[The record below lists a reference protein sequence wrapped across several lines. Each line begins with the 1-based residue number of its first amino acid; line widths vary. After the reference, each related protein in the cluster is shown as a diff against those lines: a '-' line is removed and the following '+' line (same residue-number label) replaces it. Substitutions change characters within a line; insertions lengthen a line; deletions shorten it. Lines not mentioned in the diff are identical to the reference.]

1 MVLSKKQLIRVIL
14 PIFLVVLLVLQIQKR
29 NEQRTERQ
37 KRELALKATNNELS
51 KVLFQLPI
59 YRDTV
64 YSVFLVHIRSNNKIV
79 FLRKG
84 NLSERQRESSF
95 FVHIYPKD
103 KNILEKGT
111 SHIPNNFKNNVTSF
125 FYNGEQYFVSE
136 TSLPQIK
143 ISKLNLGQ
151 FGFRGDNSV
160 SWKTSELLKDIDMG
174 RILKE
179 NKEEI
184 PLFDLNGN
192 SF

>member
-1 MVLSKKQLIRVIL
+1 LGLSKKQLIRIIL
-14 PIFLVVLLVLQIQKR
+14 PILLVGLLVLQIQKR
-29 NEQRTERQ
+29 NEQRAEKQ

-64 YSVFLVHIRSNNKIV
+64 YSVFLAHIRCSNKII

-84 NLSERQRESSF
+84 NLSDKQKESRF

-103 KNILEKGT
+103 KSILEKGA

-125 FYNGEQYFVSE
+125 FYEGEQYFVSD

-151 FGFRGDNSV
+151 FGFRSDNSV
-160 SWKTSELLKDIDMG
+160 SWKTNELLNDRDMG

-179 NKEEI
+179 NKEETE
-184 PLFDLNGN
+184 LFDLNKD

>member
-1 MVLSKKQLIRVIL
+1 M
-14 PIFLVVLLVLQIQKR
+14 LLVLQIQKR
-29 NEQRTERQ
+29 NEQRTEKQ

-64 YSVFLVHIRSNNKIV
+64 YSVYLVNLRSKNKIV

-84 NLSERQRESSF
+84 NLSDKQRESSF

-103 KNILEKGT
+103 KNILDKGA

-136 TSLPQIK
+136 TGLPQIK

-160 SWKTSELLKDIDMG
+160 SWKTSELIKDIDMG